1 MSSAITT
8 TDLSSIFKLVAKG
21 KVRDL
26 YELDDSTLLFV
37 ATDRI
42 SAYDVI
48 LENGVPDKGALLTK
62 LSAHWFKVLTNA
74 LPSLQTHFISLDL
87 PSQLANSDLAP
98 QYAGRSMQVR
108 KLKVI
113 PLESIVRG
121 YITGSAWSEYKKKG
135 TVHGIKVREGLV
147 ESQKLENPL
156 WTPSTK
162 AEQGEHDENISPE
175 KGMLQICVEFDSVLT
190 LSQPLK
196 LSVKISLTGSP
207 NSRSTCT
214 LLRGTMLQNV
224 AS

>member
-1 MSSAITT
+1 MSNTITT
-8 TDLSSIFKLVAKG
+8 TDLSALYKPLAKG

-26 YELDDSTLLFV
+26 YELDESSLLFV

-62 LSAHWFKVLTNA
+62 LSAHWFNVLTNKI
-74 LPSLQTHFISLDL
+74 PSLKTHFISLDL
-87 PSQLANSDLAP
+87 PSKLANSDLAP
-98 QYAGRSMQVR
+98 QYSGRSMQVR

-135 TVHGIKVREGLV
+135 TVHGIKVPEGLV
-147 ESQKLENPL
+147 ESQKLEQPL

-175 KGMLQICVEFDSVLT
+175 KGKESI
-190 LSQPLK
+190 
-196 LSVKISLTGSP
+196 
-207 NSRSTCT
+207 
-214 LLRGTMLQNV
+214 
-224 AS
+224 

>member
-1 MSSAITT
+1 MSSTITT
-8 TDLSSIFKLVAKG
+8 TDLSSIFKPVAKG

-26 YELDDSTLLFV
+26 YELDNSTLLFV

-74 LPSLQTHFISLDL
+74 IPSLRTHFISLDL
-87 PSQLANSDLAP
+87 PPQLAKSDLAA

-135 TVHGIKVREGLV
+135 KVHGIKVPEGLV
-147 ESQKLENPL
+147 ESQKLEKPL

-175 KGMLQICVEFDSVLT
+175 KGMLQLT
-190 LSQPLK
+190 W
-196 LSVKISLTGSP
+196 
-207 NSRSTCT
+207 N
-214 LLRGTMLQNV
+214 
-224 AS
+224 

>member
-1 MSSAITT
+1 M
-8 TDLSSIFKLVAKG
+8 
-21 KVRDL
+21 
-26 YELDDSTLLFV
+26 YELDDSSLLFV

-74 LPSLQTHFISLDL
+74 IPSLQTHFISLDL
-87 PSQLANSDLAP
+87 PSKLAASELAP

-135 TVHGIKVREGLV
+135 TVHGIKVPEGLV
-147 ESQKLENPL
+147 ESQKLEQPL

-175 KGMLQICVEFDSVLT
+175 KGTSPCRTTCNFLLTYTSCRDSGQRHRGPCREAV
-190 LSQPLK
+190 
-196 LSVKISLTGSP
+196 TGSIHSSP
-207 NSRSTCT
+207 
-214 LLRGTMLQNV
+214 
-224 AS
+224 